1 MEEEKIITKDK
12 QKKSKKRVWIVL
24 IFLVIIAIYLFIN
37 LRGEYLN
44 LLEIGSNYTEIFNKN
59 LTFNIS
65 VLVINFICLY
75 LFIYIT
81 NKFIKKGLKSFFVTN
96 AKTS

>member
-81 NKFIKKGLKSFFVTN
+81 NKFIKKGLKSFFDDD
-96 AKTS
+96 